1 MASFRFFRERIEEE
15 EEYLV
20 GMYGR
25 QYVDYQARVPSGIPF
40 ITGSVNALSL
50 TRFRE
55 FAFTPL
61 QHTDSALVWPP
72 VLDAAVMSSCAP
84 LPSLLHLHT
93 APHSACGP
101 PCKAS
106 SAVLACAAM
115 ICSTC

>member
-40 ITGSVNALSL
+40 ITGSVHALSL

-55 FAFTPL
+55 FTFDPSPTHRFRARVATCAGCGSDVFMRASAKPPASTYCSMQCLRAAL
-61 QHTDSALVWPP
+61 QA
-72 VLDAAVMSSCAP
+72 
-84 LPSLLHLHT
+84 
-93 APHSACGP
+93 
-101 PCKAS
+101 
-106 SAVLACAAM
+106 
-115 ICSTC
+115 